1 MIDRSSLNSIFN
13 GLLDDNEKFVSVID
27 RIINAGVK
35 LINKT
40 EELREG
46 LVGFNGIYQ
55 TYIEDADFNYWF
67 KVSDNKLEYE
77 KGEHPDAPFSCYFT
91 KELFIKILKRERSG
105 TEEFLKGRLRV
116 GGDLSQGLKYVK
128 FHRMFFKYLQLKN
141 GNNKNN

>member
-1 MIDRSSLNSIFN
+1 MLDKSSLNSIFN
-13 GLLDDNEKFVSVID
+13 GLLEDNQKFASVID
-27 RIINAGVK
+27 RIINAGVS
-35 LINKT
+35 LINNT
-40 EELREG
+40 EELREE

-67 KVSDNKLEYE
+67 KVSDNKLEYK

-91 KELFIKILKRERSG
+91 KESFIKIMKRELSG

-141 GNNKNN
+141 GNSKNN